1 MKNDSTSGGVAVSRV
16 QKRREDARQR
26 VLEAATALFA
36 GNGFAETS
44 IASIAGEADV
54 SVGGFYNLFENKEA
68 LYRELITSRT
78 QHFYERL
85 RQARDSGGNPAER
98 IEKMIVE
105 KLALFQ
111 QEADAI
117 HVHLSVNPGARM
129 SLVSSFP
136 EQARLTFEQ
145 GMAETAAV
153 ISEGIR
159 DGLFAPQD
167 ALRAAATLEA
177 VSTTLYLAHLEDPV
191 ANPAAQ
197 VLADAQRYAA
207 AMLRAETS
215 PCKSPDHRK
224 DREPSG

>member
-1 MKNDSTSGGVAVSRV
+1 MSRV
-16 QKRREDARQR
+16 QKRRENARQR

-36 GNGFAETS
+36 SKGFAETS

-54 SVGGFYNLFENKEA
+54 SVGGFYNLFENKET
-68 LYRELITSRT
+68 LYRDLIINRT
-78 QHFYERL
+78 QYFYERL

-98 IEKMIVE
+98 MEKMIVE

-111 QEADAI
+111 QEADTI

-145 GMAETAAV
+145 GMAETSAV

-167 ALRAAATLEA
+167 ASRAAAALEA
-177 VSTTLYLAHLEDPV
+177 VSTNLYLAHLEDPA

-207 AMLRAETS
+207 AMLRAENS
-215 PCKSPDHRK
+215 PRKSPGHSK
-224 DREPSG
+224 DRETAG

>member
-1 MKNDSTSGGVAVSRV
+1 MKFGSTSAGAAVSRV

-26 VLEAATALFA
+26 VLEAATVLFA
-36 GNGFAETS
+36 SNGFAETS

-54 SVGGFYNLFENKEA
+54 SVGSFYNLFENKEA
-68 LYRELITSRT
+68 LYRELLNSRA

-98 IEKMIVE
+98 LEKMIVE
-105 KLALFQ
+105 KLTLFQ

-145 GMAETAAV
+145 GMAETSAV

-167 ALRAAATLEA
+167 ALRAAAALEA
-177 VSTTLYLAHLEDPV
+177 VSTNLYLAHLEDPA
-191 ANPAAQ
+191 ANPTAQ
-197 VLADAQRYAA
+197 VLADAQRYTA
-207 AMLRAETS
+207 AMLRAEAS
-215 PCKSPDHRK
+215 PRESPGHSR
-224 DREPSG
+224 DRETAG

>member
-1 MKNDSTSGGVAVSRV
+1 MSRV

-36 GNGFAETS
+36 ANGLAETS
-44 IASIAGEADV
+44 IASIAAEADV

-68 LYRELITSRT
+68 LYRELIINRM
-78 QHFYERL
+78 QYFYERL

-98 IEKMIVE
+98 MEKMIVE
-105 KLALFQ
+105 KLTLFQ

-117 HVHLSVNPGARM
+117 HVHFSVNPGARM
-129 SLVSSFP
+129 SLSSSFP
-136 EQARLTFEQ
+136 EEARLTFEK

-167 ALRAAATLEA
+167 AFRAATTLEA
-177 VSTTLYLAHLEDPV
+177 VSTTLYLAHLENPA

-215 PCKSPDHRK
+215 SRKTPDHRK
-224 DREPSG
+224 NRETAG